1 MAEETS
7 VYRKSTDSPDT
18 LISQVPVFLERL
30 AAEKGY
36 AENTLKAYRHDLVEF
51 CRYAAGE
58 GQGARRRAVACSAVD
73 LMVIRGY
80 LAWLHGRNVK
90 RTIARK
96 LSALRVFFA
105 FLRKHGLVADNPAE
119 QVLTPKQPKTLPG
132 YLAVDDMLRL
142 LDSIPNGTLL
152 EARNRAMFE
161 TLYSCGLR
169 VSELAGLDPADL
181 RVQDGFVRV
190 RGKGDR
196 ERLVPIGQRALAAI
210 GHYRARL
217 PEERGA
223 GGDAD
228 ANADADAAGDTAL
241 FLNCHGRRLSA
252 RSIRRILDQLA
263 RRCGLPMPV
272 APHGVRHSFATH
284 LLDAGA
290 DLRSVQEML
299 GHSSLRTTQK
309 YTHVSID
316 RLVAAYDKAH
326 PRK

>member
-1 MAEETS
+1 MTEERS
-7 VYRKSTDSPDT
+7 DGRRSTDPPAT

-36 AENTLKAYRHDLVEF
+36 AENTLRAYRHDLVEF

-58 GQGARRRAVACSAVD
+58 GQGGDRRTVACEAVD
-73 LMVIRGY
+73 PLVIRGY

-105 FLRKHGLVADNPAE
+105 FLRKHGLVIDNPAE
-119 QVLTPKQPKTLPG
+119 QVLTPKQPKTLPS
-132 YLAVDDMLRL
+132 YLAVDDILRL
-142 LDSIPNGTLL
+142 LDSIPSSTLL

-169 VSELAGLDPADL
+169 VSELAGLNPADL

-190 RGKGDR
+190 RGKGNR
-196 ERLVPIGQRALAAI
+196 ERLVPIGTRALAAI
-210 GHYRARL
+210 RRYRERL
-217 PEERGA
+217 PEKSPPEEDHGPA
-223 GGDAD
+223 AD
-228 ANADADAAGDTAL
+228 SAL
-241 FLNCHGRRLSA
+241 FLNRYGRRLSA

-316 RLVAAYDKAH
+316 RLMAAYDKAH

>member
-1 MAEETS
+1 MAKDPPVQRIS
-7 VYRKSTDSPDT
+7 SDLPDT
-18 LISQVPVFLERL
+18 LISQVPVFLESL

-36 AENTLKAYRHDLVEF
+36 AENTLKAYGHDLVEF
-51 CRYAAGE
+51 CHFAAGE
-58 GQGARRRAVACSAVD
+58 GPGGERRAISCKAVD
-73 LMVIRGY
+73 PLVIRGY

-105 FLRKHGLVADNPAE
+105 FLRKHGLVIDNPAE
-119 QVLTPKQPKTLPG
+119 QVLTPKQPKSLPS
-132 YLAVDDMLRL
+132 YLAVDDILRL
-142 LDSIPNGTLL
+142 LDSIPGGTLL

-169 VSELAGLDPADL
+169 VSELAGLNPADL

-190 RGKGDR
+190 RGKGNR
-196 ERLVPIGQRALAAI
+196 ERLVPIGTRALAAI
-210 GHYRARL
+210 RHYRERL
-217 PEERGA
+217 PEKPSAEEDHGA
-223 GGDAD
+223 T
-228 ANADADAAGDTAL
+228 AGSAL
-241 FLNCHGRRLSA
+241 FLNRFGRRLSA
-252 RSIRRILDQLA
+252 RSIRRILDQVA
-263 RRCGLPMPV
+263 RGCGLPMPV

-316 RLVAAYDKAH
+316 RLMAVYDKAH

>member
-1 MAEETS
+1 MAK
-7 VYRKSTDSPDT
+7 RSPASPMT
-18 LISQVPVFLERL
+18 LVSQVPIFLESL

-36 AENTLKAYRHDLVEF
+36 AENTLKAYGHDLAEF
-51 CRYAAGE
+51 CQYAAGE
-58 GQGARRRAVACSAVD
+58 GPGGRHRPISCKAVD
-73 LMVIRGY
+73 PLVIRGY
-80 LAWLHGRNVK
+80 LAWLHRRNGK

-96 LSALRVFFA
+96 LSALRSFFA
-105 FLRKHGLVADNPAE
+105 FLRKHHLVDDNPAE

-142 LDSIPNGTLL
+142 LDSIPDGTLL

-169 VSELAGLDPADL
+169 VSELAGLNPEDL
-181 RVQDGFVRV
+181 AVQAGFVRV
-190 RGKGDR
+190 RGKGNR
-196 ERLVPIGQRALAAI
+196 ERLVPIGERALAAI
-210 GHYRARL
+210 RNYRQRL
-217 PEERGA
+217 PEPAEGE
-223 GGDAD
+223 GGEDQ
-228 ANADADAAGDTAL
+228 GRAL
-241 FLNCHGRRLSA
+241 FLNRFQKRLSA

-263 RRCGLPMPV
+263 RQCGLPMPV

-316 RLVAAYDKAH
+316 RLMEAYDKAH

>member
-1 MAEETS
+1 MAKRSPTS
-7 VYRKSTDSPDT
+7 RMT
-18 LISQVPVFLERL
+18 LVSQVPVFLESL

-36 AENTLKAYRHDLVEF
+36 AENTLKAYGHDLAEF
-51 CRYAAGE
+51 CRYAVDE
-58 GQGARRRAVACSAVD
+58 GSGGRRRPILCKAVD
-73 LMVIRGY
+73 PLVIRGY
-80 LAWLHGRNVK
+80 LAWLHRRNGK

-96 LSALRVFFA
+96 LSALRSFFA
-105 FLRKHGLVADNPAE
+105 FLRKHHLADDNPAE

-169 VSELAGLDPADL
+169 VSELAGLNPEDL
-181 RVQDGFVRV
+181 AAQAGFVRV
-190 RGKGDR
+190 RGKGNR
-196 ERLVPIGQRALAAI
+196 ERLVPIGERALAAI
-210 GHYRARL
+210 RNYRQRL
-217 PEERGA
+217 PEV
-223 GGDAD
+223 
-228 ANADADAAGDTAL
+228 AAGEGGEDRGRAL
-241 FLNCHGRRLSA
+241 FLNRFQKRLSV

-263 RRCGLPMPV
+263 CQCGLPMPV

-316 RLVAAYDKAH
+316 RLMEAYDKAH

>member
-1 MAEETS
+1 
-7 VYRKSTDSPDT
+7 
-18 LISQVPVFLERL
+18 
-30 AAEKGY
+30 
-36 AENTLKAYRHDLVEF
+36 
-51 CRYAAGE
+51 
-58 GQGARRRAVACSAVD
+58 
-73 LMVIRGY
+73 
-80 LAWLHGRNVK
+80 
-90 RTIARK
+90 
-96 LSALRVFFA
+96 
-105 FLRKHGLVADNPAE
+105 
-119 QVLTPKQPKTLPG
+119 
-132 YLAVDDMLRL
+132 VDDILRL

-161 TLYSCGLR
+161 TLYSSGLR

-181 RVQDGFVRV
+181 RVQEGFVRV
-190 RGKGDR
+190 RGKGNR
-196 ERLVPIGQRALAAI
+196 ERLVPIGQRALVAI
-210 GHYRARL
+210 RQYRARM
-217 PEERGA
+217 PEKKGA
-223 GGDAD
+223 GGDAGT
-228 ANADADAAGDTAL
+228 AVDTAL
-241 FLNCHGRRLSA
+241 FLNRYGRRLSA

-316 RLVAAYDKAH
+316 RLMAAYDKAH